1 MLIFE
6 NFKWDFWVSIFNRKL
21 GDKITY
27 KNTSLLKF
35 ISVIEL
41 KRVTVPLNVSGKI
54 DGTINVVLR
63 VFLRVHTVI
72 CKRSLSIN

>member
-41 KRVTVPLNVSGKI
+41 KRVTVP
-54 DGTINVVLR
+54 
-63 VFLRVHTVI
+63 
-72 CKRSLSIN
+72 